1 MAYASFQHN
10 KIQFGR
16 ESTAGTA
23 VPATVI
29 WRGGFSNISD
39 ERQRETVEE
48 QIGVLVKAE
57 RMYDKSYLAK
67 LVMPATALTF
77 EQVVHLLEA
86 GVKVATPSG
95 AGPYVYSYEIPTGN
109 TVNTVKS
116 YTVEAVNVS
125 ATADYREMA
134 YSLVE
139 EFTLDAKAGEAWT
152 MTGTWF
158 GRTPVTGTATSL
170 ATLQTVEEALL
181 MMTKVYIDAT
191 GGTVGST
198 QKSGVL
204 MGANMKVKTGLVP
217 VMTGD
222 GNMYF
227 STHKFTMPEVTFSLT
242 LELESSGVVAA
253 ERAIYEANAVRLF
266 QLTCDG
272 SSAARQFEIRW
283 AGKYDK
289 INDYT
294 NSNGNTTVQLDGHA
308 VYSSADTLYWEMD
321 VTNGLATIP

>member
-1 MAYASFQHN
+1 MAYGSFAHN

-16 ESTAGTA
+16 ESTPGTGVA
-23 VPATVI
+23 ATVI
-29 WRGGFSNISD
+29 WRGQFSNISD

-67 LVMPATALTF
+67 LAMPATPMTF

-95 AGPYVYSYEIPTGN
+95 VGPYVYSYTIPTGN
-109 TVNTVKS
+109 TVNTVKT
-116 YTVEAVNVS
+116 YTIEAVNVS
-125 ATADYREMA
+125 VTGDYREMA

-139 EFTLDAKAGEAWT
+139 EFTLDAKAGEAW
-152 MTGTWF
+152 MMSANWF
-158 GRTPVTGTATSL
+158 GRQPVTGTPTTL
-170 ATLQTVEEALL
+170 TTLQTVEEALL
-181 MMTKVYIDAT
+181 LKTKVYIDAT
-191 GGTVGST
+191 GGVVGT
-198 QKSGVL
+198 TNKAGVL
-204 MGANMKVKTGLVP
+204 MGASMKVKTGLVP

-222 GNMYF
+222 GNLYF
-227 STHKFTMPEVTFSLT
+227 TTHKFTLPEVTFSMT
-242 LELESSGVVAA
+242 LELESGGVVAA
-253 ERAIYEANAVRLF
+253 ERAIYESNAVRLF

-272 SSAARQFEIRW
+272 SSAARQVLIKW

-308 VYSSADTLYWEMD
+308 VYSSTDALYWQMD